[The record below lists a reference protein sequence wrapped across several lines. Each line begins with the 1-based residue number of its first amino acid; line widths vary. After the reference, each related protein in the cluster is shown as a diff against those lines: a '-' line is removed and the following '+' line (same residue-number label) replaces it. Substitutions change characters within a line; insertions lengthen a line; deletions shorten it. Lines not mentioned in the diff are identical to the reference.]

1 MKNKKVTKSHTSC
14 NQPILVLG
22 WGVDGTGDVD
32 AIAECFPYDQG
43 LRCVRLPYADSRTV
57 LKEVTAWL
65 KGNTSATILY
75 IGAHGAHNGLT
86 PTGSRRSLDKIGYRE
101 LADNLAANLLDE
113 KKPLTVWLG
122 ACNSEFAAA
131 LWQAIEFLPVQLLVS
146 FSGEPHSGLVRDV
159 LKALIGMSDI
169 LLPDREE
176 VPKSLTYLDADV
188 SELKKRFPSL
198 SVHYKACSLTKVDD
212 LPLHGPES
220 LRTILEQ
227 RGRIGNGSVLLE
239 AAGTAAQLQSN
250 EDSLSTARIKK
261 PRPRVKVRTV
271 GPRKPTK

>member
-86 PTGSRRSLDKIGYRE
+86 PTGSRRSLDKIGYANSPIISPLISSMKRSRSPFGWV
-101 LADNLAANLLDE
+101 LATLNL
-113 KKPLTVWLG
+113 
-122 ACNSEFAAA
+122 
-131 LWQAIEFLPVQLLVS
+131 
-146 FSGEPHSGLVRDV
+146 
-159 LKALIGMSDI
+159 
-169 LLPDREE
+169 
-176 VPKSLTYLDADV
+176 
-188 SELKKRFPSL
+188 
-198 SVHYKACSLTKVDD
+198 
-212 LPLHGPES
+212 
-220 LRTILEQ
+220 
-227 RGRIGNGSVLLE
+227 
-239 AAGTAAQLQSN
+239 
-250 EDSLSTARIKK
+250 
-261 PRPRVKVRTV
+261 PRPCGR
-271 GPRKPTK
+271 PSNFYLYNS